1 MLPIGKFTARISCS
15 NESTQTNWAGNGSLR
30 FADILRVRARFLQL
44 VSMKKFAQAIL
55 SIIFCI
61 VGSGFLIKAIA
72 EESSVPMHSSEKI
85 CAVLILSN
93 PIREAGSYYGIG
105 SDSVYLLEMQ
115 KTGYGPILLRRKFN
129 APDGELSQVYL
140 TSKSTADCQTMTI
153 NLDLVKKTGPY
164 AFNLKKSI
172 PPQSVQLEARTV
184 HGVPQEGEFRKLDL
198 RVTLSSMEN
207 PDSSR
212 EEFTLYRTRRHL
224 YEFGDFERMYKKG
237 NIDQMVAEL
246 CVLME
251 GATSEEKKRE
261 DCMSRAKGDADRW

>member
-1 MLPIGKFTARISCS
+1 M
-15 NESTQTNWAGNGSLR
+15 QTTLG
-30 FADILRVRARFLQL
+30 
-44 VSMKKFAQAIL
+44 M
-55 SIIFCI
+55 IFCI
-61 VGSGFLIKAIA
+61 IGSGLLTEAIA
-72 EESSVPMHSSEKI
+72 EENLAPMHSSEKI

-105 SDSVYLLEMQ
+105 SDSAYLLEMQ

-153 NLDLVKKTGPY
+153 NLDLVEKTGPY
-164 AFNLKKSI
+164 AFNLKKST

-184 HGVPQEGEFRKLDL
+184 HGVPQEGEFRRLDL
-198 RVTLSSMEN
+198 KVTLSSGGG
-207 PDSSR
+207 DSSR
-212 EEFTLYRTRRHL
+212 EEFTLYRARRHL
-224 YEFGDFERMYKKG
+224 YEFGDFKNMYKKG
-237 NIDQMVAEL
+237 NIDHMIAEL

-261 DCMSRAKGDADRW
+261 DCMSRAKGETDRW